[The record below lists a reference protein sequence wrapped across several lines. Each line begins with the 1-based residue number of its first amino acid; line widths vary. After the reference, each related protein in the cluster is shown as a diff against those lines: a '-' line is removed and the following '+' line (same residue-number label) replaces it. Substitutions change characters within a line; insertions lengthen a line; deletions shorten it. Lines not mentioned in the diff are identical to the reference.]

1 MRASPRNEPW
11 WLATEQ
17 WCGVCLQGHALG
29 VELHCVQCGTVV
41 CVFCAISP
49 TAGRET
55 VCPECVA
62 DAEAA
67 AAAEEA

>member
-1 MRASPRNEPW
+1 
-11 WLATEQ
+11 
-17 WCGVCLQGHALG
+17 
-29 VELHCVQCGTVV
+29 VQCGTVV

-67 AAAEEA
+67 AEAAS